1 MTCSSYSYCT
11 ACLNIIPNTTLW
23 ALNGNCIDKCPEGTF
38 ENNSQCS
45 PCASGCLICTINTCT
60 QCVNTSY
67 LFNNK
72 CYSDCNLVS
81 QQYDVFGGTCVLCPN
96 GCDSCDETV
105 CTTCLP
111 SFSLTGT
118 QCIET
123 CQLDDSCN
131 LGKQV
136 LPLPGLLTVFFWA
149 IICGVVHFIY
159 GKNYLPYSVVLL
171 SGTIQLVEVIALLS
185 SLSSSNVRL
194 LASSTST
201 TP

>member
-1 MTCSSYSYCT
+1 
-11 ACLNIIPNTTLW
+11 
-23 ALNGNCIDKCPEGTF
+23 
-38 ENNSQCS
+38 
-45 PCASGCLICTINTCT
+45 
-60 QCVNTSY
+60 
-67 LFNNK
+67 
-72 CYSDCNLVS
+72 
-81 QQYDVFGGTCVLCPN
+81 
-96 GCDSCDETV
+96 
-105 CTTCLP
+105 
-111 SFSLTGT
+111 
-118 QCIET
+118 
-123 CQLDDSCN
+123 
-131 LGKQV
+131 